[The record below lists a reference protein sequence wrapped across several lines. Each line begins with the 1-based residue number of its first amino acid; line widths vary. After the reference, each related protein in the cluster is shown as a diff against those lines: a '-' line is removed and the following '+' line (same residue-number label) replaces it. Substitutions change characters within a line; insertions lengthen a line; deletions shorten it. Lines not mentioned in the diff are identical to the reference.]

1 MRLHSEKQACPR
13 RRNLTALKMALSR
26 CQTERDG
33 KAFGDAEQSDRHL
46 TGCWD
51 SCVASEPFCP
61 REASMGTLR
70 GKGSLLRCVTKLQRE
85 TAGSPQCVGAA
96 RAAYRRAGVLSD
108 SNPAK

>member
-13 RRNLTALKMALSR
+13 RRNLPALKMALRR

-70 GKGSLLRCVTKLQRE
+70 AGKDHFCV
-85 TAGSPQCVGAA
+85 A
-96 RAAYRRAGVLSD
+96 
-108 SNPAK
+108 

>member
-33 KAFGDAEQSDRHL
+33 KAFGDTEQSDRHL

-51 SCVASEPFCP
+51 SCVASEALCP
-61 REASMGTLR
+61 REASMGALGARQDHFCVARRSCGGRRQAPPDALVAQELR
-70 GKGSLLRCVTKLQRE
+70 TGPPMRS
-85 TAGSPQCVGAA
+85 AA
-96 RAAYRRAGVLSD
+96 
-108 SNPAK
+108 P

>member
-46 TGCWD
+46 TGCWE

-70 GKGSLLRCVTKLQRE
+70 AGKDHFCV
-85 TAGSPQCVGAA
+85 A
-96 RAAYRRAGVLSD
+96 
-108 SNPAK
+108 